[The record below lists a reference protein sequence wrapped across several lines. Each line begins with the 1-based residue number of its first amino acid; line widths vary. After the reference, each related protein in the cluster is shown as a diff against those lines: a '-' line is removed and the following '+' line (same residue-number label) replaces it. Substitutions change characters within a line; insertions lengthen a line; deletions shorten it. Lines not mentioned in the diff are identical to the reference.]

1 MPRGADAKR
10 EREYEHLKEEFKEE
24 GRYAGREEEVAARV
38 VNKQRAQ
45 HGETNAAREQDRRG
59 ESPDRDLPLQRYDD
73 LTVDEVQSRA
83 GKLSKQELQH
93 IRDYEQR
100 HQDRTTLLEWLD
112 LAIKQG

>member
-1 MPRGADAKR
+1 ADAKR

-59 ESPDRDLPLQRYDD
+59 ESPDRALPLKGYDD
-73 LTVDEVQSRA
+73 LTVEEVQSRA
-83 GKLSKQELQH
+83 GKLSKEELQH
-93 IRDYEQR
+93 IQKYERQ
-100 HQDRTTLLEWLD
+100 HQGRTTLLEWLD
-112 LAIKQG
+112 RQ